1 MTKERI
7 AELRALYMRTVDADW
22 GGMAT
27 NTFNELSEV
36 HEALLE
42 ALDAIDETK
51 QALAIA
57 MTWRDPHKET
67 DDDMARI
74 LELVGE

>member
-7 AELRALYMRTVDADW
+7 AELRALYERTVDADW
-22 GGMAT
+22 GGIAT
-27 NTFNELSEV
+27 NAFNELSKV
-36 HEALLE
+36 HDALLE
-42 ALDAIDETK
+42 TLDAIDATK

-74 LELVGE
+74 RELVGE